1 MWRVWTEGRERA
13 MFEGLLRK
21 RLSQQSAA
29 NALDVLGFHAERV
42 DVERRKEQ
50 LDRALHSLRKSGKVV
65 AEVEPMEVA
74 GVQGGQGAAKRTL
87 RDVLS
92 ADGAAG
98 DRCRSMGRNKRVRE
112 GIASWDLQ
120 WLGGP
125 GVVCFERSKR
135 RRDAAADGARDEQ
148 VRKSVRLSVL
158 QTAVHNPADHHIV
171 LEPGAEPRWLS
182 VQEEARAFEMPPA
195 SPLYHVLCE
204 TDTVTA
210 AQAVSLFGNAVH
222 MGAMGE
228 VLGELV
234 SEGEVPDN
242 PSYGAA
248 FCGMDT
254 VAATLHAATG
264 GRMRYEFASERDR
277 VARKVLLAAWGE
289 QGLAEERCYYDAR
302 SGPAVHEATVDVWSN
317 TAECV
322 KHSRLSGASDAE
334 RAAAF
339 GEIDSSMDYVRLRGP
354 RVVLVENVCDRLL
367 GERMDAM
374 LRRIGGYRWRYVV
387 VNPSSDLGGA
397 MDRERAYWVGTR
409 R

>member
-1 MWRVWTEGRERA
+1 MWRVWTEDRERA
-13 MFEGLLRK
+13 AFEGSLRE
-21 RLSQQSAA
+21 RLSRQSAA
-29 NALDVLGFHAERV
+29 NALEVLGFHAARV
-42 DVERRKEQ
+42 DAERRQEQ
-50 LDRALHSLRKSGKVV
+50 LDRALRSLRSAGEVV
-65 AEVEPMEVA
+65 AEVEPMKVA
-74 GVQGGQGAAKRTL
+74 GVEVGRGAAKRTL

-98 DRCRSMGRNKRVRE
+98 DRCRSMGRNRRVRE
-112 GIASWDLQ
+112 GIATWDLQ
-120 WLGGP
+120 WLDGP

-135 RRDAAADGARDEQ
+135 RRDAATDSERGAQ
-148 VRKSVRLSVL
+148 LRKSVRLAVL
-158 QTAVHNPADHHIV
+158 QTALHNPADHHIV
-171 LEPGAEPRWLS
+171 LEPGAEPRWMS
-182 VQEEARAFEMPPA
+182 VQEEARAFEMPPD
-195 SPLYHVLCE
+195 SPLHRVLCE
-204 TDTVTA
+204 TDLVTA
-210 AQAVSLFGNAVH
+210 AQAVALFGNAVH

-228 VLGELV
+228 VLGELQ
-234 SEGEVPDN
+234 SEGEIPTD
-242 PSYGAA
+242 PTYGAA

-254 VAATLHAATG
+254 VAATLYAATD
-264 GRMRYEFASERDR
+264 GRMRFEFASERDR

-289 QGLAEERCYYDAR
+289 QGLEEERCYYDAR
-302 SGPAVHEATVDVWSN
+302 SGPAVHEAPVDVWSN

-322 KHSRLSGASDAE
+322 KHSRLSGASDEE

-339 GEIDSSMDYVRLRGP
+339 GEIDSSMDYVRLRKP

-374 LRRIGGYRWRYVV
+374 LRRIGGYRWRCVV

>member
-1 MWRVWTEGRERA
+1 MWRVWTEDRERA
-13 MFEGLLRK
+13 AFEGSLRE
-21 RLSQQSAA
+21 RLSRQSAA
-29 NALDVLGFHAERV
+29 NALEVLGFHAARV
-42 DVERRKEQ
+42 DAERRQEQ
-50 LDRALHSLRKSGKVV
+50 LDRALQSLRNAGKVV
-65 AEVEPMEVA
+65 AEVEPMRVA
-74 GVQGGQGAAKRTL
+74 GVEVGRGAAKRTL

-98 DRCRSMGRNKRVRE
+98 DRCRSMGRNRRVRE
-112 GIASWDLQ
+112 GIATWDLQ
-120 WLGGP
+120 WLDGP

-135 RRDAAADGARDEQ
+135 RRDAAADGERGVQ
-148 VRKSVRLSVL
+148 LRKSVRLAVL
-158 QTAVHNPADHHIV
+158 QTALHNPADHHIV

-182 VQEEARAFEMPPA
+182 VQEEARAFEMPPD
-195 SPLYHVLCE
+195 SPLHRVLCE
-204 TDTVTA
+204 TDLVTA
-210 AQAVSLFGNAVH
+210 AQAVGLFGNAVH

-228 VLGELV
+228 VVGELQ
-234 SEGEVPDN
+234 SEGEIPAD
-242 PSYGAA
+242 PTYGAA

-254 VAATLHAATG
+254 VAATLHAATD
-264 GRMRYEFASERDR
+264 GRMRFEFASESDR

-289 QGLAEERCYYDAR
+289 QGLEEERCYCDAR
-302 SGPAVHEATVDVWSN
+302 SGPAVHEAPVDVWSN

-322 KHSRLSGASDAE
+322 KHSRLSGASDEE

-339 GEIDSSMDYVRLRGP
+339 GEIDSSMDYVRLRKP

-387 VNPSSDLGGA
+387 LNPSSDLGGA

-409 R
+409 S